1 MPVTWQRVQQYG
13 KLRVAF
19 KRLVLLG
26 HVQAVRINHQ
36 AIANE
41 VIGKIG
47 THQAVAKSYQR

>member
-1 MPVTWQRVQQYG
+1 MPVTLQRVQQDG

-26 HVQAVRINHQ
+26 RVQAVKVNDQ

-41 VIGKIG
+41 LIGKNG
-47 THQAVAKSYQR
+47 THRAAAKSYQR

>member
-1 MPVTWQRVQQYG
+1 MPVTLQRVQQYG

-26 HVQAVRINHQ
+26 HVQAVKINHQ

-41 VIGKIG
+41 VIEKKE
-47 THQAVAKSYQR
+47 THRAAAKSYQR